1 MSWPRFSSLTSANGR
16 ATTMISKFGATHSQW
31 IESNFTTKSG
41 SWVILHTGVRHTAS
55 PNFRWKKCAH
65 CFTSLC
71 PTRWHVTVQRVDSP
85 LKKHSTLCLMV
96 TEVAWKKSFRSCSTI
111 GSSKVRR
118 RSHLF
123 SHSRCFL
130 HRRQM
135 WMVLR
140 THSPG
145 YAHYPAHHRPMDQK
159 QPAVCWIW
167 QSLSFLIYTIITIN
181 KTRITIFFYGGI
193 LFWMLFYIC
202 FSIRFFLLC
211 VICIVANIVHYEHA
225 GTTWTTLDMRTT

>member
-1 MSWPRFSSLTSANGR
+1 MCPF
-16 ATTMISKFGATHSQW
+16 
-31 IESNFTTKSG
+31 
-41 SWVILHTGVRHTAS
+41 
-55 PNFRWKKCAH
+55 
-65 CFTSLC
+65 FTSLC

-118 RSHLF
+118 RSHSF

-135 WMVLR
+135 WMALR

-145 YAHYPAHHRPMDQK
+145 YAHYPAHHRPMDKK

-167 QSLSFLIYTIITIN
+167 QPLSFLIFTIITITIN
-181 KTRITIFFYGGI
+181 KTRINIFFTVVYC
-193 LFWMLFYIC
+193 FECSYIC
-202 FSIRFFLLC
+202 FSIRFFYYASYASLTISFITSMLELLELRW
-211 VICIVANIVHYEHA
+211 IYELRKTKK
-225 GTTWTTLDMRTT
+225 TTETTRPTKTTATTIFCSFCTRE